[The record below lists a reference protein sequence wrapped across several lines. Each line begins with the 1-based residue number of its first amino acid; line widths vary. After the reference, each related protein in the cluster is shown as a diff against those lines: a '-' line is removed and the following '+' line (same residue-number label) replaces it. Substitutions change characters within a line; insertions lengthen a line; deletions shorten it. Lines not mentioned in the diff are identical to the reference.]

1 MGNSSPEELTPS
13 SGLQSTAQTRCEDI
27 HTGKTTTQNKG
38 AGGGGRSLSLNLGE
52 IKAKIMNNELFSCKR
67 EDPNQT
73 LRLQTTLD
81 NLETSDSHLTL
92 PYMDGNNYI
101 ARANPPPKKNAY
113 NSFFLNKETIEDFE
127 KIVINCPLSGP

>member
-1 MGNSSPEELTPS
+1 
-13 SGLQSTAQTRCEDI
+13 
-27 HTGKTTTQNKG
+27 
-38 AGGGGRSLSLNLGE
+38 
-52 IKAKIMNNELFSCKR
+52 MNNELFSCKR